1 MYGIDPLSLKA
12 NYDSNNDPS
21 FLIEEDLDEDSE
33 GQNTDD
39 IDDDDDED
47 IAGFVLIFIYRYY
60 VYA

>member
-1 MYGIDPLSLKA
+1 MLFMFFLSKA

-39 IDDDDDED
+39 IGDDDDED
-47 IAGFVLIFIYRYY
+47 IAGFVLIMTNS
-60 VYA
+60 

>member
-1 MYGIDPLSLKA
+1 VYHVVYVFLSKA

-39 IDDDDDED
+39 IGDDDDED
-47 IAGFVLIFIYRYY
+47 IAGFVLIMTN
-60 VYA
+60 